1 MVERKQPTQTPVHP
15 NRRGYLT
22 MFFKKKT
29 VSDAPPPEQPEK
41 EETPLSKLRH
51 QVAEANLPQHALDA
65 ANKELDK
72 LTTTDAAVAEYS
84 VGLNY
89 IELINSL
96 PWNISTKG
104 TLDMARVQS
113 ILDGRHCGL
122 GQVKQRILEF
132 LAAKTL
138 RGSATQNILIVDDE
152 DIARTNMAHVLGKD
166 GYGCKTAEN
175 GVEALRILVEEDID
189 LIISDL
195 KMDHMDGLELLHEVN
210 HSYPEIPVIMV
221 TGFATIHTAVQAMK
235 SGAAH
240 YLGKPVNLDEL
251 RKTVREVLEQKLT
264 SEMGKGP
271 ILCFTGPPGT
281 GKTSVGRAIAEALQ
295 LQFIRVS
302 LAGLRD
308 EAELRGHRRTYVG
321 AMPGRIIT
329 ELKRAAVNNP
339 VFMLDEIDKIGQDF
353 RGDPASVMLEVLDPE
368 QNVNFMDHYL
378 DIPFN
383 LSRIMFIATA
393 NDVTKLPG
401 PLLDRMELIEF
412 TGYTEKEKCRI
423 ARDFIIPRQLKAAGL
438 NTLGINFSSE
448 ALSGI
453 IGDYTRESGLRNLER
468 EIANVCRKL
477 ALLYLDSNKT
487 VLDTK
492 VEASTITTLLGPRRF
507 IRNYAAS
514 EPKVGI
520 TTGLVWSAIGGE
532 IISVETA
539 SMEGSG
545 KLLLTGSLGEVLQE
559 SAQAALSL
567 IRSRSAEF
575 GIKEYFFKDMDIHI
589 HFPAG
594 GIAKDGPS
602 AGITIFAALL
612 SLLTNRPARRD
623 IAMTGEMTLSGRILP
638 IGGIR
643 EKLLAAQRAGIK
655 TVLLPLANKEEVE
668 ILPPDVL
675 ENLEVVL
682 VDNADEV
689 IPRVLLP
696 VE

>member
-1 MVERKQPTQTPVHP
+1 
-15 NRRGYLT
+15 
-22 MFFKKKT
+22 MFFKNSSKNT
-29 VSDAPPPEQPEK
+29 DAVPEKPEK
-41 EETPLSKLRH
+41 EVSPLDKLRK
-51 QVAEANLPQHALDA
+51 QIAEANLPRHALDA

-72 LTTTDAAVAEYS
+72 LATTDSAVAEYS

-89 IELINSL
+89 IELISSL
-96 PWNISTKG
+96 PWNVSTKG
-104 TLDMARVQS
+104 TLEMARVQS

-138 RGSATQNILIVDDE
+138 CGSARQNILIVDDE
-152 DIARTNMAHVLGKD
+152 DIARSNMTHVLRKD
-166 GYGCKTAEN
+166 GYECQSAEN
-175 GVEALRILVEEDID
+175 GLAALKILAKEDID

-195 KMDHMDGLELLHEVN
+195 KMDHMDGLELLTEVS
-210 HSYPEIPVIMV
+210 HSHPEIPVIMV
-221 TGFATIHTAVQAMK
+221 TGFATVNSAVQAMK
-235 SGAAH
+235 NGAAY

-251 RKTVREVLEQKLT
+251 RKTVREVLAQKLT
-264 SEMGKGP
+264 TEMGKGP

-281 GKTSVGRAIAEALQ
+281 GKTSVGKAIAEALQ

-321 AMPGRIIT
+321 ALPGRIIM

-368 QNVNFMDHYL
+368 QNVKFMDHYL

-393 NDVTKLPG
+393 NDVSKLPG

-412 TGYTEKEKCRI
+412 TGYTEKEKCQI
-423 ARDFIIPRQLKAAGL
+423 ARNFIIPRQLKAAGL
-438 NTLGINFSSE
+438 NNIGIDFSEE
-448 ALSGI
+448 AVSRVI
-453 IGDYTRESGLRNLER
+453 SDYTRESGLRNLER

-477 ALLYLDSNKT
+477 ALLYLDSRKT
-487 VLDTK
+487 EIETK
-492 VEASTITTLLGPRRF
+492 IEAGTIAALLGPRKF
-507 IRNYAAS
+507 IRNSAEH

-539 SMEGSG
+539 SMKGSG

-567 IRSRSAEF
+567 IRSRSGEF

-612 SLLTNRPARRD
+612 SLLTQRPARRD

-668 ILPPDVL
+668 ILPADVL
-675 ENLEVVL
+675 DNIEVIL

-689 IPRVLLP
+689 VPRVLLAAA
-696 VE
+696 

>member
-1 MVERKQPTQTPVHP
+1 MLFR
-15 NRRGYLT
+15 
-22 MFFKKKT
+22 KKT
-29 VSDAPPPEQPEK
+29 SLDAPPPEQAEK
-41 EETPLSKLRH
+41 EESPLTKLR
-51 QVAEANLPQHALDA
+51 QQIDTANLPQHALDA

-72 LTTTDAAVAEYS
+72 LANTDAAVAEYS

-89 IELINSL
+89 IELISSL

-138 RGSATQNILIVDDE
+138 RGSARQNILIVDDE
-152 DIARTNMAHVLGKD
+152 DIARTNMAHVLTKD
-166 GYGCKTAEN
+166 GYDCKTAEN
-175 GVEALRILVEEDID
+175 GIVALKVLAEEDID

-195 KMDHMDGLELLHEVN
+195 KMDNMDGLELLHEVN

-221 TGFATIHTAVQAMK
+221 TGFATINSAVQAMK
-235 SGAAH
+235 NGAAH

-251 RKTVREVLEQKLT
+251 RKTVREVLDQKLT

-321 AMPGRIIT
+321 AMPGRVIM

-368 QNVNFMDHYL
+368 QNVKFMDSYL

-393 NDVTKLPG
+393 NDVSLLPG

-412 TGYTEKEKCRI
+412 TGYTEKEKCKI
-423 ARDFIIPRQLKAAGL
+423 ARDFILPRQLKAAGL
-438 NTLGINFSSE
+438 NTLGIEFSDA
-448 ALSGI
+448 ALSRI

-468 EIANVCRKL
+468 EIANVSRKL
-477 ALLYLDSNKT
+477 ALIYLDSKKT

-492 VEASTITTLLGPRRF
+492 VEADTVTTLLGPRRF
-507 IRNYAAS
+507 IRNIAHS

-520 TTGLVWSAIGGE
+520 TTGLVWSTIGGE

-545 KLLLTGSLGEVLQE
+545 NLLLTGSLGDVLQE

-612 SLLTNRPARRD
+612 SLLTNRAARRD

-675 ENLEVVL
+675 ENLQIVL
-682 VDNADEV
+682 VENADEV
-689 IPRVLLP
+689 IPRVLL
-696 VE
+696 EGSGSLNQEE

>member
-1 MVERKQPTQTPVHP
+1 
-15 NRRGYLT
+15 
-22 MFFKKKT
+22 MFFKKT
-29 VSDAPPPEQPEK
+29 PRNDEIVPEK
-41 EETPLSKLRH
+41 TDQEDSPLTKLKK
-51 QVAEANLPQHALDA
+51 QIDEANLPQHALDA
-65 ANKELDK
+65 ANKELAK
-72 LTTTDAAVAEYS
+72 LETTDSAVAEYS

-89 IELINSL
+89 IELISSL
-96 PWNISTKG
+96 PWNVSTKG

-113 ILDGRHCGL
+113 ILADRHCGL
-122 GQVKQRILEF
+122 AQVKQRILEF

-138 RGSATQNILIVDDE
+138 RGRVKQNILIVDDE
-152 DIARTNMAHVLGKD
+152 DIARTNMAHILNKD
-166 GYGCKTAEN
+166 GYACQTAEN
-175 GVEALRILVEEDID
+175 GLAALKILETGDID

-195 KMDHMDGLELLHEVN
+195 KMDHMDGLELLNEVN
-210 HSYPEIPVIMV
+210 HSYPDIPVIMV
-221 TGFATIHTAVQAMK
+221 TGFATINTAVQAMK
-235 SGAAH
+235 NGAAH

-251 RKTVREVLEQKLT
+251 RKTVRQVIDQKLT
-264 SEMGKGP
+264 SDIGKGP

-321 AMPGRIIT
+321 AMPGRIIM

-368 QNVNFMDHYL
+368 QNIKFMDYYL

-393 NDVTKLPG
+393 NDVSKLPG

-412 TGYTEKEKCRI
+412 TGYTEKEKCQI

-438 NTLGINFSSE
+438 KSVGIDFSADAVSRVI
-448 ALSGI
+448 S
-453 IGDYTRESGLRNLER
+453 DYTRESGLRNLER

-477 ALLYLDSNKT
+477 ALIYLDSKT
-487 VLDTK
+487 PEIETSVK
-492 VEASTITTLLGPRRF
+492 ASTIATLLGPRKF
-507 IRNYAAS
+507 IRNIAES

-520 TTGLVWSAIGGE
+520 TTGLVWSGFGGE

-539 SMEGSG
+539 SMKGTG
-545 KLLLTGSLGEVLQE
+545 NLFLTGSLGEVLQE
-559 SAQAALSL
+559 SAQSALSL
-567 IRSRSAEF
+567 IRSRSEEF
-575 GIKEYFFKDMDIHI
+575 GIKEHFFKDMDIHV

-612 SLLTNRPARRD
+612 SLLTGRPARRD
-623 IAMTGEMTLSGRILP
+623 VAMTGEMTLSGRILP

-655 TVLLPLANKEEVE
+655 TVLLPMANKEEVE
-668 ILPPDVL
+668 ALQPDVL
-675 ENLEVVL
+675 ENTEVIL

-689 IPRVLLP
+689 IPRVLLA

>member
-1 MVERKQPTQTPVHP
+1 
-15 NRRGYLT
+15 
-22 MFFKKKT
+22 MFFKNSSKNT
-29 VSDAPPPEQPEK
+29 DAVPEKPEK
-41 EETPLSKLRH
+41 EVSPLDKLRK
-51 QVAEANLPQHALDA
+51 QIAEANLPRHALDA

-72 LTTTDAAVAEYS
+72 LATTDSAVAEYS

-89 IELINSL
+89 IELISSL
-96 PWNISTKG
+96 PWNVSTKG
-104 TLDMARVQS
+104 TLEMARVQS

-138 RGSATQNILIVDDE
+138 CGSARQNILIVDDE
-152 DIARTNMAHVLGKD
+152 DIARSNMTHVLRKD
-166 GYGCKTAEN
+166 GYECQSAEN
-175 GVEALRILVEEDID
+175 GLAALKILAKEDID

-195 KMDHMDGLELLHEVN
+195 KMDHMDGLELLTEVS
-210 HSYPEIPVIMV
+210 HSHPEIPVIMV
-221 TGFATIHTAVQAMK
+221 TGFATVNSAVQAMK
-235 SGAAH
+235 NGAAY

-251 RKTVREVLEQKLT
+251 RKTVREVLAQKLT
-264 SEMGKGP
+264 TEMGKGP

-281 GKTSVGRAIAEALQ
+281 GKTSVGKAIAEALQ

-321 AMPGRIIT
+321 ALPGRIIM

-368 QNVNFMDHYL
+368 QNVKFMDHYL

-393 NDVTKLPG
+393 NDVSKLPG

-412 TGYTEKEKCRI
+412 TGYTEKEKCQI
-423 ARDFIIPRQLKAAGL
+423 ARNFIIPRQLKAAGL
-438 NTLGINFSSE
+438 NNIGIDFSEE
-448 ALSGI
+448 AVSRVI
-453 IGDYTRESGLRNLER
+453 SDYTRESGLRNLER

-477 ALLYLDSNKT
+477 ALLYLDSRKT
-487 VLDTK
+487 EIETK
-492 VEASTITTLLGPRRF
+492 IEAGTIAALLGPRKF
-507 IRNYAAS
+507 IRNSAEH

-539 SMEGSG
+539 SMKGSG

-612 SLLTNRPARRD
+612 SLLTQRPARRD

-668 ILPPDVL
+668 ILPADVL
-675 ENLEVVL
+675 DNIEVIL

-689 IPRVLLP
+689 VPRVLLAAA
-696 VE
+696 

>member
-1 MVERKQPTQTPVHP
+1 
-15 NRRGYLT
+15 
-22 MFFKKKT
+22 MFFKKKPST
-29 VSDAPPPEQPEK
+29 DAPLPEQQDK
-41 EETPLSKLRH
+41 EETPLSKLRN
-51 QVAEANLPQHALDA
+51 QITEANLPQYALDA

-72 LTTTDAAVAEYS
+72 LANTDAAVAEYS

-89 IELINSL
+89 IELISSL

-104 TLDMARVQS
+104 TLDMSRVQS

-138 RGSATQNILIVDDE
+138 RGSARQNILIVDDE
-152 DIARTNMAHVLGKD
+152 DIARTNMAHVLTKD
-166 GYGCKTAEN
+166 GFACKTAEN
-175 GVEALRILVEEDID
+175 GLAALKVLAEEDID

-210 HSYPEIPVIMV
+210 SSYPEIPVIMV
-221 TGFATIHTAVQAMK
+221 TGFATINSAVQAMK
-235 SGAAH
+235 NGAAH

-251 RKTVREVLEQKLT
+251 RKTVREVLDQKLT

-295 LQFIRVS
+295 LHFIRVS

-368 QNVNFMDHYL
+368 QNIKFMDHYL

-393 NDVTKLPG
+393 NDVSKLPG

-412 TGYTEKEKCRI
+412 TGYTEKEKCKI

-438 NTLGINFSSE
+438 NTLDIDFSSE
-448 ALSGI
+448 ALSRI

-477 ALLYLDSNKT
+477 ALLYLDSKKT

-492 VEASTITTLLGPRRF
+492 IEASTITTLLGPRRF
-507 IRNYAAS
+507 IQNYAEN

-545 KLLLTGSLGEVLQE
+545 NLLLTGSLGEVLQE

-575 GIKEYFFKDMDIHI
+575 GIKEYFFKNMDIHI

-612 SLLTNRPARRD
+612 SLLTKRPARRD

-643 EKLLAAQRAGIK
+643 EKLLAAQRAGVK

-675 ENLEVVL
+675 ENLQVVL
-682 VDNADEV
+682 VKNADEV
-689 IPRVLLP
+689 IPLVLLP
-696 VE
+696 AE

>member
-1 MVERKQPTQTPVHP
+1 
-15 NRRGYLT
+15 
-22 MFFKKKT
+22 MFFKKKPST
-29 VSDAPPPEQPEK
+29 DAPLPEQQDK
-41 EETPLSKLRH
+41 EETPLSKLRN
-51 QVAEANLPQHALDA
+51 QITEANLPQYALDA

-72 LTTTDAAVAEYS
+72 LANTDAAVAEYS

-89 IELINSL
+89 IELISSL

-104 TLDMARVQS
+104 TLDMSRVQS

-138 RGSATQNILIVDDE
+138 RGSARQNILIVDDE
-152 DIARTNMAHVLGKD
+152 DIARTNMAHVLTKD
-166 GYGCKTAEN
+166 GFACKTAEN
-175 GVEALRILVEEDID
+175 GLAALKVLAEEDID

-210 HSYPEIPVIMV
+210 SSYPEIPVIMV
-221 TGFATIHTAVQAMK
+221 TGFATINSAVQAMK

-251 RKTVREVLEQKLT
+251 RKTVREVLDQKLT

-295 LQFIRVS
+295 LHFIRVS

-368 QNVNFMDHYL
+368 QNIKFMDHYL

-393 NDVTKLPG
+393 NDVSKLPG

-412 TGYTEKEKCRI
+412 TGYTEKEKCKI

-438 NTLGINFSSE
+438 NTLDIDFSSE
-448 ALSGI
+448 ALSRI

-477 ALLYLDSNKT
+477 ALLYLDSKKT

-492 VEASTITTLLGPRRF
+492 IEASTITTLLGPRRF
-507 IRNYAAS
+507 IQNYAEN

-545 KLLLTGSLGEVLQE
+545 NLLLTGSLGEVLQE

-575 GIKEYFFKDMDIHI
+575 GIKEYFFKNMDIHI

-612 SLLTNRPARRD
+612 SLLTKRPARRD

-643 EKLLAAQRAGIK
+643 EKLLAAQRAGVK

-675 ENLEVVL
+675 ENLQVVL
-682 VDNADEV
+682 VKNADEV
-689 IPRVLLP
+689 IPLVLLP
-696 VE
+696 AE

>member
-1 MVERKQPTQTPVHP
+1 
-15 NRRGYLT
+15 
-22 MFFKKKT
+22 MFFKKNSKKND
-29 VSDAPPPEQPEK
+29 VVPEQSENDDS
-41 EETPLSKLRH
+41 PLVKLRK
-51 QVAEANLPQHALDA
+51 QITEANLPQHALDA

-72 LTTTDAAVAEYS
+72 LATTDSAVAEYS

-89 IELINSL
+89 IELIRSL
-96 PWNISTKG
+96 PWNVSTKG

-122 GQVKQRILEF
+122 AQVKQRILEF

-138 RGSATQNILIVDDE
+138 RGSAKQNILIVDDE
-152 DIARTNMAHVLGKD
+152 AIARTNMTHVLKKD
-166 GYGCKTAEN
+166 GYECQSAEN
-175 GVEALRILVEEDID
+175 GIAALKILATEDID

-195 KMDHMDGLELLHEVN
+195 KMDHMDGFELLTEVN
-210 HSYPEIPVIMV
+210 HSYPDIPVIMV
-221 TGFATIHTAVQAMK
+221 TGFATISSAVQAMK
-235 SGAAH
+235 RGAAY

-251 RKTVREVLEQKLT
+251 RKTVREVLNQKLT
-264 SEMGKGP
+264 SDMGKGP

-281 GKTSVGRAIAEALQ
+281 GKTSVGKAIAEALQ

-321 AMPGRIIT
+321 AMPGRIIM
-329 ELKRAAVNNP
+329 EIKRAAVNNP

-368 QNVNFMDHYL
+368 QNVKFMDHYL
-378 DIPFN
+378 DMPFN

-393 NDVTKLPG
+393 NDVSKLPG

-412 TGYTEKEKCRI
+412 TGYTEKEKCQI
-423 ARDFIIPRQLKAAGL
+423 AQNFIIPRQLKAAGL
-438 NTLGINFSSE
+438 NSIGINFSPE
-448 ALSGI
+448 AVSRI
-453 IGDYTRESGLRNLER
+453 VNDYTRESGLRNLER
-468 EIANVCRKL
+468 EIANICRKL
-477 ALLYLDSNKT
+477 AYLYLDSKKT
-487 VLDTK
+487 TIETK
-492 VEASTITTLLGPRRF
+492 IEASTIATLLGPRRF
-507 IRNYAAS
+507 IRDSAER

-520 TTGLVWSAIGGE
+520 TTGLVWSTIGGE

-539 SMEGSG
+539 SMKGSG
-545 KLLLTGSLGEVLQE
+545 NLLLTGSLGDILQE
-559 SAQAALSL
+559 SAHAALSL
-567 IRSRSAEF
+567 IRSRSEEF

-589 HFPAG
+589 HLPAG

-612 SLLTNRPARRD
+612 SLLTKRPARRD

-655 TVLLPLANKEEVE
+655 TVLLPLANKEEVA

-675 ENLEVVL
+675 ENIEVVL
-682 VDNADEV
+682 VGNADEV

-696 VE
+696 AL

>member
-1 MVERKQPTQTPVHP
+1 
-15 NRRGYLT
+15 
-22 MFFKKKT
+22 MFFKKNSKNNE
-29 VSDAPPPEQPEK
+29 VVPEQPEN
-41 EETPLSKLRH
+41 EDSPLIKLRK
-51 QVAEANLPQHALDA
+51 QIAEANLPQHALDA

-72 LTTTDAAVAEYS
+72 LATTDSAVAEYS

-89 IELINSL
+89 IELIRSL
-96 PWNISTKG
+96 PWNVSTKG
-104 TLDMARVQS
+104 TLDMARVQA

-122 GQVKQRILEF
+122 AQVKQRILEF

-138 RGSATQNILIVDDE
+138 RGSAKQNILIVDDE
-152 DIARTNMAHVLGKD
+152 AIARTNMTHVLKKD
-166 GYGCKTAEN
+166 GYECQSAEN
-175 GVEALRILVEEDID
+175 GIAALKILATEDID

-195 KMDHMDGLELLHEVN
+195 KMDHMDGLELLTEAN
-210 HSYPEIPVIMV
+210 HSYPDIPVIMV
-221 TGFATIHTAVQAMK
+221 TGFATISSAVQAMK
-235 SGAAH
+235 RGAAY

-251 RKTVREVLEQKLT
+251 RKTVREVLTQKLT
-264 SEMGKGP
+264 TDMGKGP

-281 GKTSVGRAIAEALQ
+281 GKTSVGKAIAEALQ

-321 AMPGRIIT
+321 AMPGRIIM

-368 QNVNFMDHYL
+368 QNVKFMDHYL
-378 DIPFN
+378 DMPFN

-393 NDVTKLPG
+393 NDVSKLPG

-412 TGYTEKEKCRI
+412 TGYTEKEKCQI
-423 ARDFIIPRQLKAAGL
+423 AQDFIIPRQLKAAGL
-438 NTLGINFSSE
+438 NAIGINFSTE
-448 ALSGI
+448 AVSRI
-453 IGDYTRESGLRNLER
+453 ISDYTRESGLRNLER

-477 ALLYLDSNKT
+477 ALLYLDSQKT
-487 VLDTK
+487 TIETKIEADTI
-492 VEASTITTLLGPRRF
+492 ATLLGPRRF
-507 IRNYAAS
+507 IRDSAER

-539 SMEGSG
+539 SMKGSG
-545 KLLLTGSLGEVLQE
+545 NLLLTGSLGEILQE
-559 SAQAALSL
+559 SAHAALSL
-567 IRSRSAEF
+567 IRSRSEEF

-612 SLLTNRPARRD
+612 SLLTKRPARRD
-623 IAMTGEMTLSGRILP
+623 VAMTGEMTLSGRILP

-655 TVLLPLANKEEVE
+655 TVLLPLANKEEVA

-675 ENLEVVL
+675 DNIEVVL
-682 VDNADEV
+682 VENADEV
-689 IPRVLLP
+689 IPLVLLP
-696 VE
+696 AL

>member
-1 MVERKQPTQTPVHP
+1 
-15 NRRGYLT
+15 
-22 MFFKKKT
+22 MFFKNNSKNDDEHPDKQ
-29 VSDAPPPEQPEK
+29 DK
-41 EETPLSKLRH
+41 EESPLTKLRK
-51 QVAEANLPQHALDA
+51 QITEANLPKHALDA

-72 LTTTDAAVAEYS
+72 LATTDSAVAEYS

-89 IELINSL
+89 IELISSL
-96 PWNISTKG
+96 PWNVSTKG
-104 TLDMARVQS
+104 TLDMTRVQS
-113 ILDGRHCGL
+113 ILDSRHCGL
-122 GQVKQRILEF
+122 GQVKRRILEF

-138 RGSATQNILIVDDE
+138 RGSAKQNILIVDDE
-152 DIARTNMAHVLGKD
+152 DIARSNMSHVLHKD
-166 GYGCKTAEN
+166 GYVCKSAEN
-175 GVEALRILVEEDID
+175 GIAALKILATEDID

-195 KMDHMDGLELLHEVN
+195 KMDHMDGLELLNEVN
-210 HSYPEIPVIMV
+210 VNYPEVPVIMV
-221 TGFATIHTAVQAMK
+221 TGFATINSAVQAMK
-235 SGAAH
+235 SGAEH

-251 RKTVREVLEQKLT
+251 RKTVREVLAQKLS
-264 SEMGKGP
+264 SEMSKGP

-281 GKTSVGRAIAEALQ
+281 GKTSVGKAIAESLQ

-321 AMPGRIIT
+321 AMPGRIIM
-329 ELKRAAVNNP
+329 ELKRTGVNNP

-368 QNVNFMDHYL
+368 QNVKFMDHYL

-393 NDVTKLPG
+393 NDVSKLPG

-438 NTLGINFSSE
+438 NTMGINFTEE
-448 ALSGI
+448 AVSKI
-453 IGDYTRESGLRNLER
+453 IADYTRESGLRNLER

-477 ALLYLDSNKT
+477 ALLYLDSRKT
-487 VLDTK
+487 GIETK
-492 VEASTITTLLGPRRF
+492 IEGSTVATLLGPRKF
-507 IRNYAAS
+507 IRNSA
-514 EPKVGI
+514 ENGPKVGI
-520 TTGLVWSAIGGE
+520 TTGLVWSGVGGE

-539 SMEGSG
+539 SMKGSG
-545 KLLLTGSLGEVLQE
+545 NLLLTGSLGEILQE

-575 GIKEYFFKDMDIHI
+575 GIKDFFFKDMDIHI

-594 GIAKDGPS
+594 SIAKDGPS

-612 SLLTNRPARRD
+612 SLLTKRPARRD
-623 IAMTGEMTLSGRILP
+623 VAMTGEMTLSGRILP

-643 EKLLAAQRAGIK
+643 EKLLAAQRAGIQ
-655 TVLLPLANKEEVE
+655 TVLLPQANKEEVE
-668 ILPPDVL
+668 ILPADVL
-675 ENLEVVL
+675 DNIEVVL
-682 VDNADEV
+682 VENADEV
-689 IPRVLLP
+689 IPRVLLAA
-696 VE
+696 E

>member
-1 MVERKQPTQTPVHP
+1 
-15 NRRGYLT
+15 
-22 MFFKKKT
+22 MFFKKKRPGNDNT
-29 VSDAPPPEQPEK
+29 PPEIAEQGDS
-41 EETPLSKLRH
+41 PLAKL
-51 QVAEANLPQHALDA
+51 QKQIAEANLPQHALDA
-65 ANKELDK
+65 ATKEMAK
-72 LTTTDAAVAEYS
+72 LATTDSAVAEYS

-89 IELINSL
+89 IELLCSL
-96 PWNISTKG
+96 PWNVSTKG
-104 TLDMARVQS
+104 TLDMTRVQS
-113 ILDGRHCGL
+113 ILDGRHYGL
-122 GQVKQRILEF
+122 AQVKQRILEF

-138 RGSATQNILIVDDE
+138 RGRVKQNILIVDDE
-152 DIARTNMAHVLGKD
+152 EIARTNMAHVLNKD
-166 GYGCKTAEN
+166 GFACQTAEN
-175 GVEALRILVEEDID
+175 GLAALKILAEGDID

-195 KMDHMDGLELLHEVN
+195 KMDHMDGLELLNEVN
-210 HSYPEIPVIMV
+210 HNFPDIPVIMV
-221 TGFATIHTAVQAMK
+221 TGFATINSAVQAMK
-235 SGAAH
+235 NGAAF

-251 RKTVREVLEQKLT
+251 RKTVREVLAQKLT
-264 SEMGKGP
+264 TEIGKGP

-281 GKTSVGRAIAEALQ
+281 GKTSVGKAIAEALQ
-295 LQFIRVS
+295 LEFIRVS

-321 AMPGRIIT
+321 AMPGRVIM

-368 QNVNFMDHYL
+368 QNVKFMDHYL
-378 DIPFN
+378 DVPFN

-393 NDVTKLPG
+393 NDVSKLPG

-412 TGYTEKEKCRI
+412 TGYTEKEKCHI

-438 NTLGINFSSE
+438 NTIGIDFSQE
-448 ALSGI
+448 AVSRI
-453 IGDYTRESGLRNLER
+453 INDYTRESGLRNLER

-477 ALLYLDSNKT
+477 AFLYLDSKNAEI
-487 VLDTK
+487 DT
-492 VEASTITTLLGPRRF
+492 TITAGTIATLLGPRRF
-507 IRNYAAS
+507 IRDSAES

-520 TTGLVWSAIGGE
+520 TTGLVWSTIGGE

-539 SMEGSG
+539 SMKGSG
-545 KLLLTGSLGEVLQE
+545 NLLLTGSLGEILQE
-559 SAQAALSL
+559 SAHAALSL

-575 GIKEYFFKDMDIHI
+575 GIKEHFFKDMDIHI

-623 IAMTGEMTLSGRILP
+623 VAMTGEMTLSGRILP

-643 EKLLAAQRAGIK
+643 EKLLAAQRTGIK
-655 TVLLPLANKEEVE
+655 IVLLPLANKEEVE

-675 ENLEVVL
+675 DKIEIIL
-682 VDNADEV
+682 VNNADEV

-696 VE
+696 AE

>member
-1 MVERKQPTQTPVHP
+1 
-15 NRRGYLT
+15 
-22 MFFKKKT
+22 MFFKNSSKNNE
-29 VSDAPPPEQPEK
+29 AGPEK
-41 EETPLSKLRH
+41 PDREDSPLDKLRKRI
-51 QVAEANLPQHALDA
+51 AEANMPRHALDA
-65 ANKELDK
+65 VNKELDK
-72 LTTTDAAVAEYS
+72 LATTDAAVAEYS

-89 IELINSL
+89 IELICSL
-96 PWNISTKG
+96 PWNVSTKG
-104 TLDMARVQS
+104 TLEMARVQS

-122 GQVKQRILEF
+122 TQVKQRILEF

-138 RGSATQNILIVDDE
+138 RGSARPNILIVDDE
-152 DIARTNMAHVLGKD
+152 DIARSNMAHVLGKD
-166 GYGCKTAEN
+166 GYACLDAEN
-175 GVEALRILVEEDID
+175 GIAALKILAEEDID

-195 KMDHMDGLELLHEVN
+195 KMDHMDGLELLTEVN
-210 HSYPEIPVIMV
+210 RGYPDIPVIMV
-221 TGFATIHTAVQAMK
+221 TGFATINSAVQAMK
-235 SGAAH
+235 SGAAY

-251 RKTVREVLEQKLT
+251 RQTVRDILAQKLST
-264 SEMGKGP
+264 EMGKGP

-295 LQFIRVS
+295 LQFVRVS

-321 AMPGRIIT
+321 AMPGRIIM

-368 QNVNFMDHYL
+368 QNVKFMDHYL

-438 NTLGINFSSE
+438 NSLGIEFSTE
-448 ALSGI
+448 AVSRI
-453 IGDYTRESGLRNLER
+453 INDYTRESGLRNLER

-477 ALLYLDSNKT
+477 ALLYLNSRKT
-487 VLDTK
+487 AIDTK
-492 VEASTITTLLGPRRF
+492 IEGSTVAGLLGPRKF
-507 IRNYAAS
+507 IRDS
-514 EPKVGI
+514 EERNPRVGI
-520 TTGLVWSAIGGE
+520 TTGLVWSGIGGE

-539 SMEGSG
+539 SMKGSG

-567 IRSRSAEF
+567 IRSRSAEY
-575 GIKEYFFKDMDIHI
+575 GIEDYFFKDMDIHI

-612 SLLTNRPARRD
+612 SLLTRRPARRD
-623 IAMTGEMTLSGRILP
+623 VAMTGEMTLSGRILP

-643 EKLLAAQRAGIK
+643 EKLLAAQRAGIR
-655 TVLLPLANKEEVE
+655 TVLLPLANREEVD
-668 ILPPDVL
+668 ILPADVL
-675 ENLEVVL
+675 ERIEVVL
-682 VDNADEV
+682 VENADEV
-689 IPRVLLP
+689 IPRVLLAG
-696 VE
+696 E